1 MRRAVRSL
9 SARGTHTERR
19 ESGERE
25 DSIDALAA
33 EVVERVV
40 RVLVRRGVSRGTIER
55 SLSRAWRRIPKS
67 AYASGVGTQ
76 RELIDISHVL
86 TVWFVD
92 PLYVDAD
99 GEPLRLS
106 VAGPAPSLATLVQ
119 HVDPKL
125 DVRLVLKYLLKF
137 AAVRRVGSRY
147 APRSRA
153 LALRGTGAP
162 THAHSLRGLSGF
174 LRTLEH
180 NVEPES
186 QAPTWFERFAEN
198 PRFPVSARG
207 KIDAALYAEAM
218 KLLRDFD
225 SRMLTEERKAKP
237 GEPTVRIGIGIYRYE
252 EESPAVAGKST
263 QGRRKRRR
271 TRKAGRRRSR

>member
-1 MRRAVRSL
+1 MRRKVRSS
-9 SARGTHTERR
+9 SARGAANERR
-19 ESGERE
+19 DAGEPESV
-25 DSIDALAA
+25 DSLAA

-40 RVLVRRGVSRGTIER
+40 RVLVRRGVTRPTIER
-55 SLSRAWRRIPKS
+55 SLSRAWRRIPRS
-67 AYASGVGTQ
+67 AYVSGVGTQ

-92 PLYVDAD
+92 PLYVDAN
-99 GEPLRLS
+99 GEPLHLS

-125 DVRLVLKYLLKF
+125 EVEQVLEFLLKF
-137 AAVRRVGSRY
+137 DAVRMVGSRY

-162 THAHSLRGLSGF
+162 THAHSLRGLLGM

-180 NVEPES
+180 NVEPKS
-186 QAPTWFERFAEN
+186 KAPTRFEYVAEN
-198 PRFPVSARG
+198 PRFPVSGRE
-207 KIDAALYAEAM
+207 KLDAALNAEAM
-218 KLLRDFD
+218 RLLRDFD

-237 GEPTVRIGIGIYRYE
+237 GEPTVRIGLGVYRYE
-252 EESPAVAGKST
+252 EESPPVRGRST
-263 QGRRKRRR
+263 QGRPKRRR
-271 TRKAGRRRSR
+271 ARKAKRRGKG